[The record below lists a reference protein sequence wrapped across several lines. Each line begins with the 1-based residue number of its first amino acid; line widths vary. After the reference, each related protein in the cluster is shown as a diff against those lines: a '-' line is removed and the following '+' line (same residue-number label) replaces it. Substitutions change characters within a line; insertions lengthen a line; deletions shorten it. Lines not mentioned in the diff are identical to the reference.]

1 MCYAILLIL
10 SSHEFTEVFKPSM
23 DLSITT
29 KDTKKNLKKL
39 RALRVLVVKSHFSK
53 IMPFII
59 PAELLELRKLAA
71 DTTASNEI
79 L

>member
-1 MCYAILLIL
+1 
-10 SSHEFTEVFKPSM
+10 M

-53 IMPFII
+53 IMPIII
-59 PAELLELRKLAA
+59 PAKLLELRKLAA
-71 DTTASNEI
+71 DTTASNE
-79 L
+79 LF